1 MRSHDEMG
9 IGPVCPTCRR
19 NMPIA
24 TYRPT
29 RHDLRLVSTV
39 AFGFGLIAWGATSV
53 FVGIGTYIL
62 TALAT
67 ASGIAL
73 YRQRRIDDAYR
84 HLRRETAKV
93 IEHEPSTQ
101 TWH

>member
-1 MRSHDEMG
+1 MQSHNEME

-29 RHDLRLVSTV
+29 KHDLRLASAV
-39 AFGFGLIAWGATSV
+39 AFGFGLIAWGTTSV
-53 FVGIGTYIL
+53 LVGIGTYIL
-62 TALAT
+62 TALTT

-73 YRQRRIDDAYR
+73 YRQRGIDNAYR

-93 IEHEPSTQ
+93 IEHEPPT
-101 TWH
+101 TTRH

>member
-1 MRSHDEMG
+1 MHNHDETG

-29 RHDLRLVSTV
+29 QHDLRLSSVI

-53 FVGIGTYIL
+53 LVGIGTYIL
-62 TALAT
+62 TALAA

-73 YRQRRIDDAYR
+73 YRQHGIDNAYR

-93 IEHEPSTQ
+93 IEHEPTG
-101 TWH
+101 TKH